1 VNVPQRG
8 AIATLFA
15 IAVLALINW
24 ASTWVTPSGKGII
37 VQGLTLLLAAFSW
50 SAEGWTAFAT
60 LLTALATMI
69 LALCTYVQA
78 RLTREM
84 IKVARDEYVASHR
97 PKLILR
103 QAFSLITDP
112 LEATIVVQYTITNI
126 GETRCWMTSCHLG
139 VELVSELKY
148 PLFVMTPDMS
158 YPNNVPFIGAI
169 GPGESKLS
177 RSSTRPSDG
186 INRTEDRGPAQQA
199 SISSGTS
206 PTSTSRAAMSSAK
219 WRFDGNTTLRLN
231 AFTESG
237 IPTTS
242 TSTPTKAE
250 RG

>member
-169 GPGESKLS
+169 GPGESKALTFIDKTLRWDQQNR
-177 RSSTRPSDG
+177 RSW
-186 INRTEDRGPAQQA
+186 
-199 SISSGTS
+199 TS
-206 PTSTSRAAMSSAK
+206 PAGIHFVGHITYLDEPGSNVIRQMAFRRKYDIETQ
-219 WRFDGNTTLRLN
+219 RFHRIWDTDNEHEY
-231 AFTESG
+231 AD
-237 IPTTS
+237 
-242 TSTPTKAE
+242 
-250 RG
+250 